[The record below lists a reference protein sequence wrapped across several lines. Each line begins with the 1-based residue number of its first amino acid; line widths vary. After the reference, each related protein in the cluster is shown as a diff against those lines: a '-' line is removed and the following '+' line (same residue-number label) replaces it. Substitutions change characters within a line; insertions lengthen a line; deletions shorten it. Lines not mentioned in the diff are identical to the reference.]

1 MTRLVFGAVMML
13 QNLQH
18 LRYKTM
24 DWPAY
29 MAELLNRLPAL
40 TDPKAVVS
48 LKAGDLV
55 REIHASFEAGKAKDD
70 CGTKPTEKL

>member
-1 MTRLVFGAVMML
+1 MA
-13 QNLQH
+13 
-18 LRYKTM
+18 
-24 DWPAY
+24 WSEY

-70 CGTKPTEKL
+70 RETKPTEKL

>member
-1 MTRLVFGAVMML
+1 MML
-13 QNLQH
+13 QDSQH

-24 DWPAY
+24 NWPAY

-55 REIHASFEAGKAKDD
+55 REIHAAFEAGKAKGG
-70 CGTKPTEKL
+70 CNMRPTK

>member
-1 MTRLVFGAVMML
+1 MA
-13 QNLQH
+13 
-18 LRYKTM
+18 
-24 DWPAY
+24 WAEY

-48 LKAGDLV
+48 LRAGDLV

-70 CGTKPTEKL
+70 CGTKPTKKL

>member
-1 MTRLVFGAVMML
+1 MA
-13 QNLQH
+13 
-18 LRYKTM
+18 
-24 DWPAY
+24 WPEY

-55 REIHASFEAGKAKDD
+55 REIHASFEAGKAKDNR
-70 CGTKPTEKL
+70 GTKPTEKL